1 MSSGSLSTRR
11 HLASIGMVVALALAA
26 ASCGSD
32 DARPELPEGG
42 TGSAYNDAIIA
53 SDSHDEILLGGGT
66 GEMVVAVDCESD
78 GIAGNLVTVVAEGL
92 EPGVYT
98 GVFDPPT
105 GVDLTI
111 DTTIETTGGGQVVST
126 AEMTLDAEE
135 YTVTFADLDGGE
147 FSVSG
152 CSS

>member
-1 MSSGSLSTRR
+1 MPTRR
-11 HLASIGMVVALALAA
+11 HLASICTVLALALAA
-26 ASCGSD
+26 TACGSD

-42 TGSAYNDAIIA
+42 TGSAYNDAIIT

-78 GIAGNLVTVVAEGL
+78 AVAGNLVTVVAEGL

-105 GVDLTI
+105 GVDLTVDATI
-111 DTTIETTGGGQVVST
+111 DATGGGQIVTT
-126 AEMTLDAEE
+126 AEMTLDAED